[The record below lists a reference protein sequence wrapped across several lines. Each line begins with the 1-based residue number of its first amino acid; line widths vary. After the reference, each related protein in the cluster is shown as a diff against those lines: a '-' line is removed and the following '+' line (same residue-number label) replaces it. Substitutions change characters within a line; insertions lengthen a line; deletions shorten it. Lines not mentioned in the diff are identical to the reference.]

1 MMLDKKIKRGKKMN
15 DKKFPIYVFSLRWNQ
30 IGYNN
35 NGIEIRKMYLEEP
48 NEDQLAKDLIR
59 FKKTQEE
66 KDKFLDWISFN
77 YTYVEHET
85 WMLEWFSHITYNTF
99 DSDEEI
105 EESFQNFIDRK
116 IELNHENG
124 HFDDNFPNW
133 IGTEYSKKPFYC
145 FMGANERWRWKIC
158 KCDHCKKNGTTIISH

>member
-1 MMLDKKIKRGKKMN
+1 
-15 DKKFPIYVFSLRWNQ
+15 
-30 IGYNN
+30 
-35 NGIEIRKMYLEEP
+35 
-48 NEDQLAKDLIR
+48 
-59 FKKTQEE
+59 
-66 KDKFLDWISFN
+66 
-77 YTYVEHET
+77 
-85 WMLEWFSHITYNTF
+85 LEWFSHITYNTF

-105 EESFQNFIDRK
+105 EESFQNFVYRK
-116 IELNHENG
+116 IQLNHENG